1 MPMRFKRLQQTLAM
15 VVHVSGRGYWSGLP
29 VTVSLEPA
37 PANTG
42 IVFKRNDL
50 PGKPSLKAVAEHRIE
65 TSLRTR
71 LSSGNCTVDMVEHVM
86 SALYAMEID
95 NCIVHC
101 DAYELPGLDGSA
113 MQFAIAIERAGIEKQ
128 DEARRLFYIDS
139 PFKIGD
145 DRQWIMALPAAE
157 PGLQCEY
164 RLDYG
169 ADALIESSTFQA
181 TLTPK
186 TFIDEIAAA
195 RTFVTEAE
203 ARQLQARGLSQHV
216 TYRDLLVFG
225 QDGPIDNV
233 MRFEDECARHK
244 LLDLVGDLALSGVAL
259 QGKIV
264 AYRSGHI
271 LNGKMAEW
279 LSNQADQAH
288 LRRSVLF
295 RQSA

>member
-1 MPMRFKRLQQTLAM
+1 MRFKRLQQTLAM
-15 VVHVSGRGYWSGLP
+15 AVHVSGRGYWSGLP
-29 VTVSLEPA
+29 VTVSFEPA

-42 IVFKRNDL
+42 VVFKRGDL
-50 PGKPSLKAVAEHRIE
+50 PGKPSLVAAAEHRIE

-71 LSSGNCTVDMVEHVM
+71 LSSGECLVDMVEHVM

-101 DAYELPGLDGSA
+101 DACELPGLDGSA
-113 MQFAIAIERAGIEKQ
+113 MHYALAIERAGTQKQ
-128 DEARRLFYIDS
+128 DDIRRTVSVES
-139 PFKIGD
+139 PYKVGD
-145 DRQWIMALPAAE
+145 DRQWVMALPTAE

-169 ADALIESSTFQA
+169 PNSWIASSTFQA

-186 TFIDEIAAA
+186 VFIDEIAAA
-195 RTFVTEAE
+195 RTFVTESE
-203 ARQLQARGLSQHV
+203 AKQLQARGLAQHV

-279 LSNQADQAH
+279 LGKQVDQAST
-288 LRRSVLF
+288 LRSSLF
-295 RQSA
+295 RKSA